1 MLREMRH
8 GIATIAIVLSVI
20 FAARLASAPTNVE
33 LIVDDSGSMA
43 QHDAV
48 DSDGVT
54 LGHGS
59 SPNFG
64 AVAKMENLKVAK
76 AGWIFVKV
84 RYYDGNNS
92 GDYSFALG
100 PGDIDS
106 PPKPPPR

>member
-1 MLREMRH
+1 MSLVNGGVESIAAADSRSPPPDAGRGARYANHLRGGRH
-8 GIATIAIVLSVI
+8 
-20 FAARLASAPTNVE
+20 ASII
-33 LIVDDSGSMA
+33 L
-43 QHDAV
+43 HAV

-54 LGHGS
+54 LGDGS
-59 SPNFG
+59 SPNYG

-84 RYYDGNNS
+84 RYYDSNNS

>member
-1 MLREMRH
+1 MLRKMRH
-8 GIATIAIVLSVI
+8 GIATIAIV
-20 FAARLASAPTNVE
+20 RRRDPG
-33 LIVDDSGSMA
+33 D
-43 QHDAV
+43 
-48 DSDGVT
+48 
-54 LGHGS
+54 GS
-59 SPNFG
+59 SPNAG

>member
-1 MLREMRH
+1 MLRKMRY
-8 GIATIAIVLSVI
+8 GIATIAIVRRRDPGRWFI
-20 FAARLASAPTNVE
+20 AERRR
-33 LIVDDSGSMA
+33 GS
-43 QHDAV
+43 Q
-48 DSDGVT
+48 
-54 LGHGS
+54 
-59 SPNFG
+59 
-64 AVAKMENLKVAK
+64 MENLKVAK